1 MRRILIFCV
10 LAVAAV
16 LQGCYPLNPSVML
29 KTDKNFKYSDP
40 PKEKEKA
47 YTISP
52 NDIIEFRLF
61 SNDGFKLVDL
71 TSLEGNVNLMRNST
85 MTYLVDV
92 DGQAK
97 LPILGR
103 VSLKGLTIREAEAML
118 EEKYAAYYN
127 KPFAIVKVSN
137 RRIIV
142 FPGHGGTAKVLDL
155 VNENTTILEALAMVG
170 GIQETGRS
178 NRIKL
183 IRGDL
188 KNPQVYHIDLRTIEG
203 MKKADFIVQ
212 SNDIIYVE
220 PIPDYTRGIVA
231 RISPIISLLS
241 SGLVLYSFVRFV
253 RNDN

>member
-1 MRRILIFCV
+1 MRKLLIYCLFPMI
-10 LAVAAV
+10 AAV
-16 LQGCYPLNPSVML
+16 LHGCYPLNPSVML
-29 KTDKNFKYSDP
+29 KTGKDFNYSEP
-40 PKEKEKA
+40 PKEKLKA

-71 TSLEGNVNLMRNST
+71 TQMEGNTNLMRNSI
-85 MTYLVDV
+85 MTYLIDI
-92 DGQAK
+92 DGYAK

-103 VSLKGLTIREAEAML
+103 VKLENLSIREAETML

-137 RRIIV
+137 RRIVV

-155 VNENTTILEALAMVG
+155 VNENTTILEALAMAG
-170 GIQETGRS
+170 GLQESGRS

-183 IRGDL
+183 IRGEL
-188 KNPQVYHIDLRTIEG
+188 KNPQVYLIDLRTIEG
-203 MKKADFIVQ
+203 MKQADFIVQ

-220 PIPDYTRGIVA
+220 PIPDYTRGIVS
-231 RISPIISLLS
+231 RISPVISLIS
-241 SGLVLYSFVRFV
+241 SALVVYSFVKII
-253 RNDN
+253 DN

>member
-1 MRRILIFCV
+1 MRKILLYC
-10 LAVAAV
+10 LLPLTAA
-16 LQGCYPLNPSVML
+16 LLHGCYPLNPSVML
-29 KTDKNFKYSDP
+29 KTGKNFKFSEP
-40 PKEKEKA
+40 PKEKIKA
-47 YTISP
+47 YTINA

-71 TSLEGNVNLMRNST
+71 TSFEGNANLMRNAT
-85 MTYLVDV
+85 MTYLIDI
-92 DGQAK
+92 DGHAK

-103 VSLKGLTIREAEAML
+103 TNLKGLTIREAEAML

-137 RRIIV
+137 RRIVV
-142 FPGHGGTAKVLDL
+142 FPGYGGAAKVLDL
-155 VNENTTILEALAMVG
+155 VNENTTILEALAMAG
-170 GIQETGRS
+170 GLQETGRS

-188 KNPQVYHIDLRTIEG
+188 KDPQVYLIDLRTIEG

-220 PIPDYTRGIVA
+220 PIPDITRGVVA
-231 RISPIISLLS
+231 RISPVISLLS
-241 SGLVLYSFVRFV
+241 SALVLYSFVRIL
-253 RNDN
+253 DN